1 MSTQYR
7 VVTKGGDS
15 NQVYAGVTWEP
26 TGTDDDQ
33 HQIYE
38 ATVDDGME
46 SAFERTADQDV
57 NVISYET
64 I

>member
-1 MSTQYR
+1 MAQYR

-15 NQVYAGVTWEP
+15 NQVYTGVTWEP
-26 TGTDDDQ
+26 TDWDDEQ

-38 ATVDDGME
+38 ATVDNGME
-46 SAFERTADQDV
+46 SAFTQTADQDV
-57 NVISYET
+57 NIVSYEQ